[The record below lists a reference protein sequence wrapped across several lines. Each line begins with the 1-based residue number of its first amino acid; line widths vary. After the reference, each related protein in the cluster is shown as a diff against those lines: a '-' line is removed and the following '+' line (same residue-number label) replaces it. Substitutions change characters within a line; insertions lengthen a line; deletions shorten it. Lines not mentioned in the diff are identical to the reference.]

1 MHKITENKRNA
12 FADRLG
18 SFQRN
23 AGEASGFHLLSVQVS
38 VCSALERGLKSLKP
52 VRHVFP

>member
-1 MHKITENKRNA
+1 MHEITENKRNA
-12 FADRLG
+12 FADRLV

-23 AGEASGFHLLSVQVS
+23 AGETSGFHLLSVQVS